1 MNTLQKA
8 MIQALQANLG
18 IVSKACRAA
27 GVCRASHYKW
37 LKENEEYRQQVEEC
51 KNIALDFAESALF
64 KLIAEGNPTATIFA
78 LKCLGK
84 ARGYSEK
91 TQVDTTLRLSGNPV
105 IEFGDC
111 SKRA

>member
-37 LKENEEYRQQVEEC
+37 LQQWAC
-51 KNIALDFAESALF
+51 QAAGCPFFS
-64 KLIAEGNPTATIFA
+64 
-78 LKCLGK
+78 
-84 ARGYSEK
+84 S
-91 TQVDTTLRLSGNPV
+91 
-105 IEFGDC
+105 
-111 SKRA
+111 